1 MQVFELRDRL
11 VRDYANFIKSFIR
24 INDNIIDKKVEDEL
38 ASGLLWPDP
47 LIQLNPH
54 FEEGGWIDDLVK
66 QNLLHPECS
75 NIFRAKKDE
84 SGGTGVPIMLHKHQK
99 EAIQIAR
106 AEKNYTLTTGT
117 GSGKSLCYIIP
128 IVDYILR
135 NGSGNGIRAIIV
147 YPMNALAN
155 SQIGELKKFLEF
167 GYAPGKS
174 PVRFDRYTGQED
186 DAEKKRIIENP
197 PDILLTNYV
206 MAELLLTRVKE
217 KGLIESGRG
226 LKFLVFDELHTYRGR
241 QGADVAYLIRRLKER
256 LEAPDAQCIG
266 TSATMS
272 TLGTFHDQ
280 QKEVAEFSS
289 LIFGSPF
296 EPDNVIPET
305 LVRSTKEIDSSDSN
319 IMAILKTEVEKG
331 AGLLLPRTYQAFIDR
346 PIVQWI
352 ESVFGVRTEPKS
364 GRLVR
369 AMPRCITGRKGVD
382 KELSELTG
390 VPLDICADAIMTA
403 LLQGSDCE
411 EHPQKKRKPFGFKVH
426 QFLSRGDRVYAS
438 LQPENERYVT
448 LHGQQFVPGDREK
461 ILLPLVFCREC
472 GQEYYCVTAVREFG
486 DGAFS
491 FVPRELNDR
500 FSDDD
505 AREVSGFLYIDSAKS
520 WPRDAEQILD
530 RIPDAWIET
539 DNAKRKI
546 KRNHNDKLPVHFNI
560 DPAGKE
566 NKDGPEYA
574 FVQSPFSFCL
584 NCRVAYGARQ
594 LSDFGKLSTLGTEGR
609 SSATTISGISTI
621 LQLKKEMSLPKEA
634 RKLLSFTDNRQD
646 ASLQAGHFNDFVE
659 ISLLRGALH
668 ASAQRAGTVG
678 LRYDNLA
685 LEVFSS
691 LQENL
696 SLELYSQIENPMPR
710 QVDEIN
716 KALQDVLGYS
726 LYVDL
731 RRGWRITS
739 PNLEQCGLL
748 TIDYLGLDDIASD
761 PLLWQNRSK
770 ILVEASAKERVNIC
784 HVLLDHMR
792 RELAISVQY
801 LEYNYQERIRQRSRS
816 FLNETWALDEDASLK
831 TGTVMHL
838 EKPADGRT
846 GSKFTDV
853 YLTPLG
859 LFGQFVRRTGSFDR
873 NGAINVKD
881 TEQIIK
887 DLIEVLYARNVLE
900 EIPASG
906 RRQEK
911 GYQLRA
917 SEIVW
922 RAADGTKPMFDP
934 LRMHG
939 QSEEGGHTNP
949 FFVDFYKN
957 MARVLVGVHAH
968 EHTAQVPQAERIKRE
983 KLFTLAELPVLFCS
997 PTMELGVDIAQL
1009 NVVGLRNIPPTP
1021 ANYAQRSG
1029 RAGRS
1034 GQPALVFA
1042 YCSNGNSHDQ
1052 YFFQRPEKMVAGI
1065 VAPPK
1070 VDLANEDLI
1079 RSHLQAIWL
1088 SEVNIDLGRSLRCI
1102 IDLADRNS
1110 LGLIAEVKKTIDDV
1124 EARSRALVKARRLLL
1139 PLQKELD
1146 IAGWYSESWLVSIIN
1161 EAPGEFDRACERWRE
1176 LFRSAE
1182 QQKQNA
1188 QKVID
1193 DYSQSA
1199 FEKEKAKRSRWEAEN
1214 MLELLLSEDLNQLNS
1229 DYNSYR
1235 YFASEGFLPGY
1246 NFPRLPITAY
1256 IPAKRKGKSC
1266 VDEISRPRFLAISE
1280 FGPHAIIYHEGNKY
1294 SINSVVVPAGRSVD
1308 HSLPT
1313 LDIRKCTS
1321 CGYLNLPRD
1330 GILPDVCENCKSDL
1344 KETRYNLF
1352 RICNVKAQR
1361 RERINSDEEE
1371 RMRLGY
1377 NIQTAYRF
1385 ARRDGKQV
1393 VAETRILLEK
1403 QPIFTLKYGH
1413 TATLWRINLGWARQK
1428 NDERPGFDMD
1438 ALKGRWGKPPEH
1450 VQEKQDEFTDDIER
1464 VKRVIPFV
1472 EDRKNCLI
1480 VEPLIK
1486 LEMKQFF
1493 SLQIAFKH
1501 AILAVFQLEDNE
1513 IAAEALPDSKSP
1525 NQILIYEASEG
1536 GAGVLRRLVEEE
1548 GVFRKIIEFA
1558 LEICHFDPE
1567 NGNDLGGSD
1576 NRKESCEA
1584 ACYDCLLTYSNQM
1597 LHQNLDR
1604 QSIRDLLLSLKNC
1617 NIENRSGDQGQTSEN
1632 NISQDVAKSKLV
1644 VDDIDGPEVPNN
1656 HLPTE
1661 WMTFIRSEQYREPTS
1676 SADKHR
1682 LKECGATWVYEGEA
1696 RAAIFIAES
1705 DKPNLRE
1712 SMTIAEDMGYLPIL
1726 FCSDC
1731 QSWKQTARDYDW
1743 FFKKDN

>member
-1 MQVFELRDRL
+1 MQVFELRNRI
-11 VRDYANFIKSFIR
+11 VRDYANFIRSFIR
-24 INDNIIDKKVEDEL
+24 INDSIIGRKVEDEL
-38 ASGLLWPDP
+38 TGGLLWPDP

-66 QNLLHPECS
+66 QNLLHPECLK
-75 NIFRAKKDE
+75 IFRAKKDE
-84 SGGTGVPIMLHKHQK
+84 SGGTGVPIMLHKHQR
-99 EAIQIAR
+99 EAIEIAR
-106 AEKNYTLTTGT
+106 TGKNYTMTTGT

-155 SQIGELKKFLEF
+155 SQMGELKKFLEF
-167 GYAPGKS
+167 GYSGGKS
-174 PVRFDRYTGQED
+174 PVKFERYTGQED
-186 DAEKKRIIENP
+186 DSEKKRIIENP

-217 KGLIESGRG
+217 KDLIESGHG

-256 LEAPDAQCIG
+256 LEAPDAQCVG

-272 TLGTFHDQ
+272 TMGNFQEQ

-289 LIFGSPF
+289 LIFGSAF
-296 EPDNVIPET
+296 EPENVISET
-305 LVRSTKEIDSSDSN
+305 LIRATKEID
-319 IMAILKTEVEKG
+319 LKDPVFIDKLKEEAAKG
-331 AGLLLPRTYQAFIDR
+331 NQLLLPRTYQAFIDR

-352 ESVFGVRTEPKS
+352 ENVFGVRSEPYS

-369 AMPRCITGRKGVD
+369 AIPRCITGRTGVD
-382 KELSELTG
+382 KELADLTTL
-390 VPLDICADAIMTA
+390 PLDICAQAIMTA
-403 LLQGSDCE
+403 LLQGSECE

-438 LQPENERYVT
+438 LQKEDERYVT
-448 LHGQQFVPGDREK
+448 LQGQQFVPGDREK

-472 GQEYYCVTAVREFG
+472 GQEYYCVRAVREPGSGKFT
-486 DGAFS
+486 

-500 FSDDD
+500 FSDDEG
-505 AREVSGFLYIDSAKS
+505 REISGFLFLDSHRP
-520 WPRDAEQILD
+520 WPHDIEQIND
-530 RIPDAWIET
+530 RVPDAWIEIE
-539 DNAKRKI
+539 NGKRKI
-546 KRNHNDKLPVHFNI
+546 KRNYSKKLPVHFNI
-560 DPAGKE
+560 DAAGKE
-566 NKDGPEYA
+566 NPAGPEYA

-584 NCRVAYGARQ
+584 NCRVAYGARL

-609 SSATTISGISTI
+609 SSATTVSGISTI
-621 LQLKKEMSLPKEA
+621 LHLKKETSLPKEA

-646 ASLQAGHFNDFVE
+646 ASLQAGHFNDFIE

-668 ASAQRAGTVG
+668 ASALRIGNSG

-691 LQENL
+691 LRENL
-696 SLELYSQIENPMPR
+696 PLELYSQIENPTPR

-748 TIDYLGLDDIASD
+748 TIDYLGLSEIASD
-761 PLLWQNRSK
+761 SSLWKNRSK
-770 ILVEASAKERVNIC
+770 FLEGASSDIRATVCR
-784 HVLLDHMR
+784 VLLDHMR

-816 FLNETWALDEDASLK
+816 FLNESWALDEDSILK
-831 TGTVMHL
+831 TATVMHL
-838 EKPADGRT
+838 EKPDDGRA
-846 GSKFTDV
+846 GSKFSDV

-859 LFGQFVRRTGSFDR
+859 LFGQYLRRTGTFDR
-873 NGAINVKD
+873 NGTPSVKE

-887 DLIEVLYARNVLE
+887 DLFEVLQQRNVIE
-900 EIPASG
+900 EIEASG
-906 RRQEK
+906 RRKEK

-922 RAADGTKPMFDP
+922 NAADGTKSMFDP

-949 FFVDFYKN
+949 FFVDFYQN
-957 MARVLVGVHAH
+957 MARALVGVHAH

-983 KLFTLAELPVLFCS
+983 KLFTRAELPVLFCS

-1052 YFFQRPEKMVAGI
+1052 YFFLRPEKMVAGI

-1088 SEVNIDLGRSLRCI
+1088 SEINIDLGRSLRSI
-1102 IDLADRNS
+1102 IDLSDRNS
-1110 LGLIAEVKKTIDDV
+1110 LALIAEVKKTIDNR
-1124 EARSRALVKARRLLL
+1124 EACSRALTKAHRLLS
-1139 PLQKELD
+1139 PLQNDLD
-1146 IAGWYSESWLVSIIN
+1146 RAGWYSEIWLESVIN
-1161 EAPGEFDRACERWRE
+1161 EAPGEFDHACERWRD

-1193 DYSQSA
+1193 DYSQNS

-1214 MLELLLSEDLNQLNS
+1214 MLELLLSEDMNQLNS

-1256 IPAKRKGKSC
+1256 IPAKRKGKYC

-1280 FGPHAIIYHEGNKY
+1280 FGPHAIIYHEGTKY
-1294 SINSVVVPAGRSVD
+1294 SINSVVVPAERSVD

-1313 LDIRKCTS
+1313 LDVRRCSS

-1330 GILPDVCENCKSDL
+1330 GVLPDVCENCKSEL
-1344 KETRYNLF
+1344 GATLYNLF

-1385 ARRDGKQV
+1385 ARREGKPII
-1393 VAETRILLEK
+1393 AETRILLEQ
-1403 QPIFTLKYGH
+1403 QPVFKLKYGH

-1428 NDERPGFDMD
+1428 KGDQPGFDMD
-1438 ALKGRWGKPPEH
+1438 ALKGRWGKPPEY
-1450 VQEKQDEFTDDIER
+1450 VQDTQDEFADDVER

-1480 VEPLIK
+1480 IEPLIK
-1486 LEMKQFF
+1486 IEGIQFF
-1493 SLQIAFKH
+1493 SLLTALKH

-1513 IAAEALPDSKSP
+1513 IAAEALPDSINP
-1525 NQILIYEASEG
+1525 AQILIYEASEG
-1536 GAGVLRRLVEEE
+1536 GAGVLRRLVEEK
-1548 GVFRKIIEFA
+1548 GVILRVIESA
-1558 LEICHFDPE
+1558 LEICHYDPA
-1567 NGNDLGGSD
+1567 NGSDLGGSD
-1576 NRKESCEA
+1576 KRKEPCEA
-1584 ACYDCLLTYSNQM
+1584 ACYDCLLTYSNQT
-1597 LHQNLDR
+1597 LHQSLDR
-1604 QSIRDLLLSLKNC
+1604 KSIRDLLMSLKNC
-1617 NIENRSGDQGQTSEN
+1617 KISNQTEPGIQVGDNASGLAATK
-1632 NISQDVAKSKLV
+1632 SQPS
-1644 VDDIDGPEVPNN
+1644 IDWLN
-1656 HLPTE
+1656 
-1661 WMTFIRSEQYREPTS
+1661 FIRSEKFREPTCA
-1676 SADKHR
+1676 ADTHR
-1682 LKECGATWVYEGEA
+1682 LKECGAIWVYEGEA
-1696 RAAIFIAES
+1696 RAAIFME
-1705 DKPNLRE
+1705 DMNTPNLRE
-1712 SMTIAEDMGYLPIL
+1712 SMARAEDLGYTPVL
-1726 FCSDC
+1726 FKTDR
-1731 QSWKQTARDYDW
+1731 QTWKQTAQDYIW
-1743 FFKKDN
+1743 VFGIDNKE